1 MHRPGWLL
9 LLALAAGCAAHH
21 APTLTAP
28 TGPGSS
34 DWGAVRALP
43 KGAFVFVT
51 LDGNRT
57 RQGGLGDVTD
67 AGLTIRDVYG
77 MNTIARHEI
86 VRVANRVQTG
96 TKRAPWYAGV
106 PCMSLILGGLS
117 TVIVGAVQKDG
128 DVRRA
133 GWLTFGIGMMVG
145 AATGPLDYP
154 RPTFED
160 RLVYVRP

>member
-1 MHRPGWLL
+1 MRRPGWML

-21 APTLTAP
+21 APAP
-28 TGPGSS
+28 TVPLGPGSS
-34 DWGAVRALP
+34 DWSAVRALP

-51 LDGNRT
+51 LDGNAT

-77 MNTIARHEI
+77 MNTIARNEI
-86 VRVANRVQTG
+86 VRVTNRVQTG
-96 TKRAPWYAGV
+96 MKRAPWYVGV
-106 PCMSLILGGLS
+106 PVVSLIFGGL
-117 TVIVGAVQKDG
+117 TAVIVGAVQKDG
-128 DVRRA
+128 DVKRA
-133 GWLTFGIGMMVG
+133 GWLTFAIGMMAG

-160 RLVYVRP
+160 RLVYVRR

>member
-1 MHRPGWLL
+1 MGRLQWLL
-9 LLALAAGCAAHH
+9 LLGLLSGCAAHH

-28 TGPGSS
+28 IGPGSS

-43 KGAFVFVT
+43 KGAFIFVT
-51 LDGNRT
+51 LEGSGT

-77 MNTIARHEI
+77 MNTIARNEI
-86 VRVANRVQTG
+86 VQVANRVQTG
-96 TKRAPWYAGV
+96 MKRAPWYVGV
-106 PCMSLILGGLS
+106 PVISLILGGLT

-133 GWLTFGIGMMVG
+133 GWLTFGTGMMAG
-145 AATGPLDYP
+145 AATGPLDHP